1 MNVSIFIGI
10 LIGFTIGITLIIII
24 IFIVGFKYDGILVIR
39 NDDGEGP
46 YIFLEI
52 NDMTSIE
59 NKPYVTLKIKKR

>member
-1 MNVSIFIGI
+1 MNVSIFIGV
-10 LIGFTIGITLIIII
+10 LIGFTIGITLFTI
-24 IFIVGFKYDGILVIR
+24 IFIVGFKCDGILVIR

-46 YIFLEI
+46 YMFLEI

>member
-1 MNVSIFIGI
+1 MNVSIFIGV
-10 LIGFTIGITLIIII
+10 LIGFTIGITLFTI

-46 YIFLEI
+46 YMFLEI